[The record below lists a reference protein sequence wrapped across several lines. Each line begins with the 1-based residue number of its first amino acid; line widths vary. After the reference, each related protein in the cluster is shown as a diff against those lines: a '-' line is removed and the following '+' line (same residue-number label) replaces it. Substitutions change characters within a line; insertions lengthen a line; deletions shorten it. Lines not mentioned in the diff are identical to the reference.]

1 LKKIFLLFA
10 LTFSFIIVKAQGD
23 YNFMPWG
30 VGGGI
35 STIRGY
41 TNVAKQNNTL
51 AAFGTFTWYYT
62 PYVPITA
69 ELQAG
74 RLWGGSRV
82 TDEYRREYENN
93 YIAFLI
99 HGELQL
105 GQVINYQY
113 SNFLNVLKN
122 IYFGPGFG
130 FVDNNVQNQRY
141 NLIDQGYPVGT
152 YRFPGSDHSIDPEFS
167 VRVGYELKFYNE
179 YDEPYLRVDF
189 EYTHNT
195 VYGEGLDGYDDP
207 PNKFKNQY
215 PDQYRQ
221 ITIGV
226 KYDFGLIRA
235 YTKRIKNLYY

>member
-1 LKKIFLLFA
+1 MKKTFLLFA
-10 LTFSFIIVKAQGD
+10 LIFSSIIVKAQGD

-30 VGGGI
+30 VGGGV
-35 STIRGY
+35 SLIRGY

-51 AAFGTFTWYYT
+51 SADATFTWYYT
-62 PYVPITA
+62 PYMPITA
-69 ELQAG
+69 ELQTG

-93 YIAFLI
+93 YIAGLV
-99 HGELQL
+99 HAELQL
-105 GQVINYQY
+105 GQVIDY
-113 SNFLNVLKN
+113 SGNNLLNVLKN

-130 FVDNNVQNQRY
+130 WVDNNVQNQRT

-152 YRFPGSDHSIDPEFS
+152 YTFPGKDKSIDPELS
-167 VRVGYELKFYNE
+167 LRAGYEIKFYNE
-179 YDEPYLRVDF
+179 YDEPYIRLDF

-207 PNKFKNQY
+207 PNHFKNQY
-215 PDQYRQ
+215 PDAYRQ
-221 ITIGV
+221 ITVGV